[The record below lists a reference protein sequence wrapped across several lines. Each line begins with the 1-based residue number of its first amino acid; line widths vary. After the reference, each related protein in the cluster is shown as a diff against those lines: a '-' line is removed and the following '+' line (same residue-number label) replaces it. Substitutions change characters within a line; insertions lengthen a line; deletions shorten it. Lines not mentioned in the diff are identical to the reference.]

1 MTVSSATPF
10 RERIS
15 QYWNSMPDWLTTLLS
30 NPRAMIGLFILFLL
44 VFVAIFAVQLS
55 PYEPDRTVARR
66 DLPPSSEHLLG
77 TTSLGQDVLSQMI
90 FGTRISLTVG
100 FATGTLVV
108 LIAMTI
114 GVTSGLVGGYVD
126 NVVSMIV
133 NVVLV
138 IPQLPLIIVIASWAQ
153 NTGPVTIILVLAA
166 TGWAYGARVLR
177 AQSLALRNSE
187 HVTSARL
194 IGEPIWRIVF
204 FEMLPSMISL
214 VVAAWIGAVIFA
226 ILSQAALEFI
236 GLGDPAVVSWGTIL
250 YWAQNNTALISGRW
264 WTFIPPGL
272 AIASVGLALTLINYS
287 IDEITNPRLRKIR
300 IPKNAMKKSKNS
312 DLSVD
317 QSVSESLVSIQGL
330 DVDYW
335 TVSGPVRAADNVSFD
350 IQANE
355 VFGLAGESG
364 CGKSTVAFAISR
376 LHFPPAVISGGR
388 IYVDG
393 QDVLQLPVWQLQN
406 FRWDAV
412 SIVFQSAM
420 NSLNP
425 VISIGEQFV
434 DVIQAHT
441 GMDRKSALKRG
452 RELLEMVDM
461 DPDHIDSYPHQLS
474 GGMRQRVVIA
484 IALAL
489 NPRLLIMDEPT
500 TALDVIVER
509 QILQRVKKLQR
520 EFGFSIL
527 FITHDLSLL
536 IEFSDRIGIMY
547 AGELVEVA
555 PAKSLYENPQ
565 HPYTQRLMNAFPS
578 IQDDHTGRYGI
589 EGTPPNLMTPPSGC
603 RFHPRCDVALAG
615 VCDSVEPPV
624 IADDE
629 RWARCHLL
637 LEENLPVD
645 TVKEQSHDE

>member
-1 MTVSSATPF
+1 MVGL
-10 RERIS
+10 II
-15 QYWNSMPDWLTTLLS
+15 LL
-30 NPRAMIGLFILFLL
+30 AL
-44 VFVAIFAVQLS
+44 VLIAIFAPQIA
-55 PYEPDRTVARR
+55 PYQPDRIVARR
-66 DLPPSSEHLLG
+66 DLPPSSDHVLG
-77 TTSLGQDVLSQMI
+77 TTSLGQDVFSQMV

-114 GVTSGLVGGYVD
+114 GITSGLIGGRID

-138 IPQLPLIIVIASWAQ
+138 IPQLPLIIVIASWAR
-153 NTGPVTIILVLAA
+153 NTGPITIILVLAA
-166 TGWAYGARVLR
+166 TGWAFGARVLR
-177 AQSLALRNSE
+177 AQALALRNSE

-194 IGEPIWRIVF
+194 IGEPVWRIVF

-264 WTFIPPGL
+264 WTFVPPGL
-272 AIASVGLALTLINYS
+272 AIATVGLALTLINYS
-287 IDEITNPRLRKIR
+287 IDEITNPRLRRIR
-300 IPKNAMKKSKNS
+300 IPKDAVKAPEKNGSEAKPS
-312 DLSVD
+312 DND
-317 QSVSESLVSIQGL
+317 SLVHIHGL
-330 DVDYW
+330 NVDYW

-350 IQANE
+350 IRPNE

-364 CGKSTVAFAISR
+364 CGKSTVAYAISR
-376 LHFPPAVISGGR
+376 LHFPPAIISGGR
-388 IYVDG
+388 IFVDG
-393 QDVLQLPVWQLQN
+393 QDVLAIPDRHLN
-406 FRWDAV
+406 KFRWDAV

-425 VISIGEQFV
+425 VITVGEQFV
-434 DVIQAHT
+434 DVIQAHR
-441 GMDRKSALKRG
+441 GMDRKAALKRG
-452 RELLEMVDM
+452 RELLEMVEL
-461 DPDHIDSYPHQLS
+461 DPDLIDSYPHQLS

-489 NPRLLIMDEPT
+489 NPKLLIMDEPT

-509 QILQRVKKLQR
+509 QILQRVKVLQR

-555 PAKSLYENPQ
+555 PAKLLYTNPQ
-565 HPYTQRLMNAFPS
+565 HPYTRRLMNAFPS
-578 IQDDHTGRYGI
+578 IHDDRTGRYGI
-589 EGTPPNLMTPPSGC
+589 EGTPPDLRTPPTGC
-603 RFHPRCDVALAG
+603 RFHPRCDVAVAG
-615 VCDSVEPPV
+615 LCDVAAPPIV
-624 IADDE
+624 SADD
-629 RWARCHLL
+629 RFARCHLL
-637 LEENLPVD
+637 EEHSLPASSL
-645 TVKEQSHDE
+645 KEPQDDQ